1 MLRHRLIALGLT
13 SLLQLPIAM
22 ADVKP
27 LPPSQWPNTADAAV
41 PLVLAVMSPTQKF
54 IISDTP
60 KENLFLFQGEWGDDI
75 EHLLGLNHGNTA
87 LVTEACG
94 KPCQVDQATLILME
108 KVWDALRKTR

>member
-1 MLRHRLIALGLT
+1 MLSHRLIALGLT

-75 EHLLGLNHGNTA
+75 EHLLGLNDGNTA
-87 LVTEACG
+87 LVTAACG
-94 KPCQVDQATLILME
+94 KPCSVDQATLSLME
-108 KVWDALRKTR
+108 KVWETLRNTR